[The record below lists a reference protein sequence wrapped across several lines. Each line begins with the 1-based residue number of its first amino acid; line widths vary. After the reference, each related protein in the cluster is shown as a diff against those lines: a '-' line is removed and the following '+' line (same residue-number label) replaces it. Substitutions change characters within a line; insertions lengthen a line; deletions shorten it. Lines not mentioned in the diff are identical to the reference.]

1 MIQALPGGVGI
12 RGVTTA
18 RGGQARRSA
27 ATDPSPPPP
36 RPRALRA
43 ADGPDGHRPCPA
55 TGVRIDL
62 LGGFALHLDGEE
74 VQPGIGA
81 RRLLALLAVEQG
93 GLTRSRAAAVLW
105 PGLEPARAGAALRTA
120 LHRLPGC
127 RADLLH
133 EGRERLRLAPDVT
146 TDLGELR
153 TTATRVLNL
162 ALPLDAEELG
172 RAAACDFGN
181 DLLPDWEED
190 WLDHHRMRWREQRL
204 HTLEALSFRLVQA
217 GWVGAAVDAALIAIH
232 ADNLRESAHE
242 TLVAAYLA
250 AGNRIAATTYRAT
263 YRELLRRELGGR
275 EPAARDTGGRPGG
288 PHDGGDKG
296 VRSLRSLHRPATGR
310 HDAP

>member
-1 MIQALPGGVGI
+1 MIQALPGGAGI
-12 RGVTTA
+12 RSVATA
-18 RGGQARRSA
+18 RGGQARRSVPA
-27 ATDPSPPPP
+27 DPAPPP

-43 ADGPDGHRPCPA
+43 ADGTDGHRPCPV

-81 RRLLALLAVEQG
+81 RRLLALLAVEPG
-93 GLTRSRAAAVLW
+93 GLTRARAAAVLW

-133 EGRERLRLAPDVT
+133 EGRERLRLAPDVA

-172 RAAACDFGN
+172 RAATCDFGH

-250 AGNRIAATTYRAT
+250 AGNRIAANAYRAT
-263 YRELLRRELGGR
+263 YREQLRRELGGR

-288 PHDGGDKG
+288 PHGGEQG
-296 VRSLRSLHRPATGR
+296 IRSLRSLHRPATGR
-310 HDAP
+310 QDAP